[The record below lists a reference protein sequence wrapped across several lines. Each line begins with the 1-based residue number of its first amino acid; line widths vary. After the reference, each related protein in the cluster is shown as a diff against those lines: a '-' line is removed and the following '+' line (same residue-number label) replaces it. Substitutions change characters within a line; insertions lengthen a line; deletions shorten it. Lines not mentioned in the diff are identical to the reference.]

1 MNRRNVSW
9 RLPSVSADGLK
20 IFACVIMLLQSIGI
34 IVVEKGMINLSQYTQ
49 QGLSDAMAEDAHLMM
64 LAGVGSVLQLLGGL
78 AIPVFAFLLVE
89 GFRNTADYR
98 KYAVTVLIFVLLS
111 EIPYD
116 LAMNQTVL
124 ELSSQNAMMGTAVS
138 LVMLYLLAA
147 ADGKGAFGRALQVC
161 TVIGAVFWVTLLR
174 AQYGLC
180 MVLLTAVLYLFR
192 ERSGIKT
199 VFGIIISLMYVT
211 GPLAFYGIWC
221 YNGVRK
227 DKLPK
232 YLYYLFYPLHLLI
245 LAVIAGWVRG

>member
-98 KYAVTVLIFVLLS
+98 KYAVTVLIFALLS

-124 ELSSQNAMMGTAVS
+124 ELSGQNAMMGTAVS

-147 ADGKGAFGRALQVC
+147 ADGKGAAGRVLQVC

-199 VFGIIISLMYVT
+199 VLGIMISLMYVT